1 LNVEYRA
8 RWIEKLLKK
17 NDKREKRE
25 FDKSHQS
32 YQQQQTIVKF

>member
-1 LNVEYRA
+1 MLNIVQDG
-8 RWIEKLLKK
+8 LK